1 MAFTSMDM
9 MMSQVGTMA
18 MMGDSSRMMSMLWTV
33 MLMFVVRQA
42 VSWVPHVA
50 EWSKK
55 IIEKYV
61 YPQYNAVMPIA
72 QGDARTSSIRYN
84 RSYGNQGTVDDSE
97 REEYRI
103 ADAVLDY
110 AAKCDTAKFLR
121 ASGRYYMAHEEEV
134 KLEEGVFFK
143 QISATLGEDQSLDM
157 IVIEVYSYTL
167 SLTHL
172 RRRIQKIYEDYMSEM
187 RNELG
192 EKLYYFEDL
201 PVVIPKDMK
210 GRIRYE
216 AAPKMLTYRLTP
228 FYTSKS
234 LANIYGDAMR
244 VVRKR
249 VKFFMENREWYD
261 RNGIPYTLGFLL
273 YGPPGC
279 GKTSLIKAIAN
290 ECNRHVFSVKMS
302 DHTTRSQMTNLFFSE
317 DVRINQRGTDRTLSI
332 PMKKR
337 LLVFEEIDTMTD
349 VVGKRDGIDSEGD
362 VIDVEKPV
370 EIIGW
375 GGSGMGNARME
386 STDGFPAMM
395 TPIGAPG
402 AASRLHDALP
412 LTHDDPTANAPP
424 SADSASEKLN
434 LGTLLNLMDGILET
448 PGRILIMTTNRAS
461 VLDPA
466 LIRPGRIDMIVHFQR
481 CTSAE
486 VNEIYEGITGSGIP
500 DDIRGTIPDKKF
512 SPAKVTQKIFEY
524 HDDPEKGIRELIAE

>member
-1 MAFTSMDM
+1 
-9 MMSQVGTMA
+9 MSQVGTMA
-18 MMGDSSRMMSMLWTV
+18 MMGDSTRMMSMLWTV

-72 QGDARTSSIRYN
+72 QSDTRTSSIRYN
-84 RSYGNQGTVDDSE
+84 RSYGNKGTVDDSE

-103 ADAVLDY
+103 ADAILDY

-134 KLEEGVFFK
+134 KMEEGVFFK

-157 IVIEVYSYTL
+157 IVIEVYSYNLT
-167 SLTHL
+167 LTHL
-172 RRRIQKIYEDYMSEM
+172 RRRIQKIYEDYMSEI

-201 PVVIPKDMK
+201 PVAIPKDMK

-216 AAPKMLTYRLTP
+216 TAPKSLTYRLTP
-228 FYTSKS
+228 FYTSKT
-234 LANIYGDAMR
+234 LANVYGDAMR

-249 VKFFMENREWYD
+249 VKFFMENRDWYD

-302 DHTTRSQMTNLFFSE
+302 EYTTRSQMTNLFFSE
-317 DVRINQRGTDRTLSI
+317 DVRINQRGTDKVLSI

-337 LLVFEEIDTMTD
+337 LLVFEEVDTMED
-349 VVGKRDGIDSEGD
+349 IVGKRDGIDDEGN
-362 VIDVEKPV
+362 VIEEGPAEVR
-370 EIIGW
+370 GW
-375 GGSGMGNARME
+375 GGGMGNERME
-386 STDGFPAMM
+386 TTMDGFPAMM
-395 TPIGAPG
+395 TSISTGRG
-402 AASRLHDALP
+402 GVSRLQDALP
-412 LTHDDPTANAPP
+412 LTHDDPAANAPLMG
-424 SADSASEKLN
+424 DSSSEKLEI
-434 LGTLLNLMDGILET
+434 GTLLNLMDGILET

-481 CTSAE
+481 CTSDE
-486 VNEIYEGITGSGIP
+486 VNEIYEGITGCDIP
-500 DDIRGTIPDKKF
+500 DDIRKTIPDKKF
-512 SPAKVTQKIFEY
+512 SPAKVTQKIFEH
-524 HDDPEKGIRELIAE
+524 HDDPEKGIRELIG

>member
-1 MAFTSMDM
+1 
-9 MMSQVGTMA
+9 
-18 MMGDSSRMMSMLWTV
+18 
-33 MLMFVVRQA
+33 MFVVRQA

-55 IIEKYV
+55 IIEKYI

-72 QGDARTSSIRYN
+72 QGDSRTSSIRYN
-84 RSYGNQGTVDDSE
+84 RNYGKGGSVDDAD

-103 ADAVLDY
+103 ADAILDY

-121 ASGRYYMAHEEEV
+121 ASGRYYMAHDAEV
-134 KLEEGVFFK
+134 KLDDSVFFK

-210 GRIRYE
+210 GQIRYE
-216 AAPKMLTYRLTP
+216 TAPKALTYRLTP
-228 FYTSKS
+228 FYTSKT
-234 LANIYGDAMR
+234 LANVYGDAMR

-249 VKFFMENREWYD
+249 VRFFMENRDWYD

-302 DHTTRSQMTNLFFSE
+302 EYTTRSQMTNLFFSE
-317 DVRINQRGTDRTLSI
+317 DVRINQRGTDKVLSI

-337 LLVFEEIDTMTD
+337 LLVFEEVDTMAD
-349 VVGKRDGIDSEGD
+349 VVGKRDGIDDEGN
-362 VIDVEKPV
+362 VIEEEPK
-370 EIIGW
+370 EIRGW
-375 GGSGMGNARME
+375 GGGMGNERME
-386 STDGFPAMM
+386 MTMDGFPVMM
-395 TPIGAPG
+395 TPIGASGGGG
-402 AASRLHDALP
+402 AVHLKDALP
-412 LTHDDPTANAPP
+412 LTHDDPAANAPP
-424 SADSASEKLN
+424 MGDSSSEKLDI
-434 LGTLLNLMDGILET
+434 GTLLNLMDGILET

-481 CTSAE
+481 CSPGE
-486 VNEIYEGITGSGIP
+486 VNEIYEGITGSEIP
-500 DDIRGTIPDKKF
+500 KDIMDTIPDKKF